1 MFVFHLFYVVRMF
14 IKIKAVMPMTK
25 SNIDIHTC
33 LSKLVNFVWFSR
45 IAIVSSIFF
54 ILSYSSSVPSLRILL
69 VVHNVYPYTT
79 LSSSHVCVVWFR
91 DWTISYCSY
100 RIVNFHLF
108 TGKNGVY
115 DNLVKEVREAFE
127 ACDLVRVDCS
137 GLNKSDCRKIGA
149 KLKV

>member
-1 MFVFHLFYVVRMF
+1 MF
-14 IKIKAVMPMTK
+14 IKIKAVMPVTK
-25 SNIDIHTC
+25 SNADIHTC
-33 LSKLVNFVWFSR
+33 LSKLVNFVWYSYNPLF
-45 IAIVSSIFF
+45 AIV
-54 ILSYSSSVPSLRILL
+54 SYSSSVPSLRILL
-69 VVHNVYPYTT
+69 VVHNYLYTT
-79 LSSSHVCVVWFR
+79 LSSSHVCIVWFR
-91 DWTISYCSY
+91 DWTISYGSY
-100 RIVNFHLF
+100 GIVNLFHLF